1 MDGNPPAKAS
11 DKGSIPV
18 PGRLH
23 ICRATK
29 PVHNYWAGTLG
40 SMSHN
45 YPICVPH
52 LLKPTHLEPAL
63 HSKGGPEMR
72 SLCTTTKSSP
82 RLLQIEKAHAKQW
95 RPSTAKNKTTEKKK
109 KEYLILSASSW
120 FFLYDK
126 HMISRPDHSQTSKGR
141 HSHFPKIVQW
151 WWWPSGRN
159 IMGEKLAWLEANCCL
174 YPLCSSSA
182 WA

>member
-109 KEYLILSASSW
+109 KNIW
-120 FFLYDK
+120 FFLHHPDSSF
-126 HMISRPDHSQTSKGR
+126 MTNTWFPGLTIPRPVKEDIPTS
-141 HSHFPKIVQW
+141 PKLYSDGGGHLVVTSW
-151 WWWPSGRN
+151 ERN
-159 IMGEKLAWLEANCCL
+159 
-174 YPLCSSSA
+174 
-182 WA
+182 